1 MTLRLSFSKA
11 LTGNSYL
18 CGKLLG
24 HVVTKGQRLFNG
36 LFPFYPEQWRR
47 KLSSEI
53 WTSIHKL
60 TLKNKPTVR
69 TIHRSESEAPLYLYT
84 LWCTYIQALFLVTA
98 ARLSSTLVQSSRE
111 RQQGSWPLLFTAVSA
126 PKLTSG
132 GTLRST
138 DMETNK
144 CFYLRAHITSGAPNS
159 RTGWLWQ
166 SNGPASLFPHVPDG
180 NFSTLTY
187 KLHFPK
193 SRFRLDPSADMRGR
207 QKEIRARFESSANG
221 FSFYDDSKWASLC
234 CQKMVMWFIGLPWGT
249 VMEQSNSDTD
259 NRIC

>member
-1 MTLRLSFSKA
+1 MWLWDCHSQRPWLVIHIYVENYWGMLSQKVNVFSMDCFLFILSNDGGNFHLRF
-11 LTGNSYL
+11 
-18 CGKLLG
+18 
-24 HVVTKGQRLFNG
+24 
-36 LFPFYPEQWRR
+36 E
-47 KLSSEI
+47 
-53 WTSIHKL
+53 
-60 TLKNKPTVR
+60 
-69 TIHRSESEAPLYLYT
+69 PLYINWLWKINP
-84 LWCTYIQALFLVTA
+84 LLEQFIAVKVRLQWCTYIQALFLVTA

-144 CFYLRAHITSGAPNS
+144 CFYLRAPLTSGAPNS

-193 SRFRLDPSADMRGR
+193 SRFRLDPNADMRGR
-207 QKEIRARFESSANG
+207 QKEIRARFESSANS
-221 FSFYDDSKWASLC
+221 FSFYDSSKWASLC